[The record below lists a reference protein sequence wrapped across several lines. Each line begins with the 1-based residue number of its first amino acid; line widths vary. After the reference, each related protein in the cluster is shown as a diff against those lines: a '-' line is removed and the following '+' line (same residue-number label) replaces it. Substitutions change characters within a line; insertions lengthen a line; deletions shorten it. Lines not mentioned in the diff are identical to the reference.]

1 MEKNNVKFITK
12 SAMVAA
18 AYAALTFMFSWMSY
32 DDVQFRISEI
42 LVLLVFIDS
51 KYTLGLVLGC
61 IIANIP
67 SPLGII
73 DVIVGPTATL
83 LAILFIIGVRK
94 NLGNNK
100 MSLIISSFGPV
111 ISNAVIVGLELTYL
125 FNTPFWLN
133 AFYVGIGEF
142 VVVTIV
148 GTVVINNIM
157 KNERLVERL
166 SFK

>member
-1 MEKNNVKFITK
+1 MEKKQLKFITK

-18 AYAALTFMFSWMSY
+18 AYAALTFMFAWMSY
-32 DDVQFRISEI
+32 DDVQFRIAEI

-67 SPLGII
+67 SPLGVI
-73 DVIVGPTATL
+73 DLIFGPLATL

-94 NLGNNK
+94 VLGKNK
-100 MSLIISSFGPV
+100 ISLIISSFGPV
-111 ISNAVIVGLELTYL
+111 ISNAVIIGLELTYL

-157 KNERLVERL
+157 KNHRLVEKL
-166 SFK
+166 HY